1 VNVYPAEVEAALA
14 RCEGVQAVAVF
25 GVTDERW
32 GQRVCAAVVGR
43 VTADEVVAFAAGR
56 LAPYKRPK
64 EVHLVAEIPRVGLAK
79 VRRHLLAAELG
90 LE

>member
-1 VNVYPAEVEAALA
+1 MEQAL
-14 RCEGVQAVAVF
+14 RELGGVDDVVVF
-25 GVTDERW
+25 GRPDERW

-90 LE
+90 LD